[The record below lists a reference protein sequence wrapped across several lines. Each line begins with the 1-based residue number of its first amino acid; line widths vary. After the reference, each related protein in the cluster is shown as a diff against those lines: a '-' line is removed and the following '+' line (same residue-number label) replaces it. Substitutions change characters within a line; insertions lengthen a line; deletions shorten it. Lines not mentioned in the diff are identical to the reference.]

1 STHGTAGW
9 LDEGKP
15 YTESDEAFT
24 QVNLS
29 AFKLGTFLKIS
40 EELLNDAAFNVE
52 QYLAVEFARRIG
64 AAEEEA
70 FLTGDGKGKPTGI
83 FTASGGGE
91 KAVTAGKAT
100 DITADEL
107 IDLHYGLR
115 APYRKNAVWLMN
127 DSTVKTIRKLKDGNG
142 QYLWQPALTAG
153 TPDLVLGRPVHTSTF
168 VPEIKAGASTVA
180 FGDLSYYW
188 IADRQGRSFKRLN
201 ELFATT
207 GQVGFL
213 ASQRLDGKLVLP
225 EAVKL
230 LTQKAGA

>member
-1 STHGTAGW
+1 MRRFWNWLTPEPSTDPDADAVRVLRISGT
-9 LDEGKP
+9 
-15 YTESDEAFT
+15 
-24 QVNLS
+24 
-29 AFKLGTFLKIS
+29 I
-40 EELLNDAAFNVE
+40 
-52 QYLAVEFARRIG
+52 
-64 AAEEEA
+64 AEESW
-70 FLTGDGKGKPTGI
+70 FDDDITPSI
-83 FTASGGGE
+83 FAASGGGE
-91 KAVTAGKAT
+91 KAVTTGKAT

-107 IDLHYGLR
+107 IDLHYALR
-115 APYRKNAVWLMN
+115 GPYRKNAVWLMN

-230 LTQKAGA
+230 LTQKASA